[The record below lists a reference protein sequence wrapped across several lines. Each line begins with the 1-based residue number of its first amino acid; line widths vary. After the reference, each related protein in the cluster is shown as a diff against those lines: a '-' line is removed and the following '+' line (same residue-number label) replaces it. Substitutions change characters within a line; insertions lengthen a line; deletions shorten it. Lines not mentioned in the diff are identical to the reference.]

1 MRFSVIG
8 GSGLIGSHFNK
19 EKYLKN
25 REWSFTYNNN
35 KVNSELFSKVD
46 ANNKE
51 ELHNYLEKY
60 SPDVIIL
67 TAALPNVNLCEKDEK
82 LSYQNNVE
90 LVKNVI
96 EYSKKSNVKLVF
108 YSSDYVFDGK
118 KPFQTEEDLPNP
130 INVYGKHKLES
141 EKNIIKSGIPHLII
155 RTAGV
160 YGLEKNRKNFLYR
173 VYDNLKKGNE
183 LKLPNDMYS
192 NSIFVEDLVDITMKL
207 IEKNENGIF
216 HLVNST
222 YTSRYE
228 LSLLYAIH
236 LGLNHEKILG
246 CESSE
251 FESLAP
257 RPKYGGL
264 SNSKIISMGFEFT
277 NIKDSLEKISKGLI

>member
-1 MRFSVIG
+1 
-8 GSGLIGSHFNK
+8 
-19 EKYLKN
+19 
-25 REWSFTYNNN
+25 
-35 KVNSELFSKVD
+35 
-46 ANNKE
+46 
-51 ELHNYLEKY
+51 
-60 SPDVIIL
+60 VIIL

-90 LVKNVI
+90 LVMNVI
-96 EYSKKSNVKLVF
+96 EYSKKYNVKLVF

-118 KPFQTEEDLPNP
+118 KPFPTEEDIPNP
-130 INVYGKHKLES
+130 LNVYGKHKLKS
-141 EKNIIKSGIPHLII
+141 EKNIIDSGIPHLII

-173 VYDNLKKGNE
+173 VHDNLKKGNE

-192 NSIFVEDLVDITMKL
+192 NSVFVEDLVDITMKL

-216 HLVNST
+216 HVVNST

-236 LGLNHEKILG
+236 LGLDYKKIVG

-251 FESLAP
+251 FENLAP
-257 RPKYGGL
+257 RPQYGGL
-264 SNSKIISMGFEFT
+264 SNSKILSMGYKFT
-277 NIKDSLEKISKGLI
+277 NIKNSLEKISKELV